1 MCLSTVY
8 QNKPDEENIYCKY
21 VAKIEINGDTLT
33 FTDVM
38 GDTVTAQ
45 GRLLSAD
52 LTGGCV
58 IFQGA

>member
-8 QNKPDEENIYCKY
+8 KDHTGDENICCKY
-21 VAKIEINGDTLT
+21 VAKIEVEGDTLT

-45 GRLLSAD
+45 GHILLAD
-52 LTGGCV
+52 LTGGTV
-58 IFQGA
+58 IFQGV

>member
-21 VAKIEINGDTLT
+21 VAKI
-33 FTDVM
+33 DVM

>member
-8 QNKPDEENIYCKY
+8 RNKPEEDNIFCKF
-21 VAKIEINGDTLT
+21 VAKIDIDGDNLT

-38 GDTVTAQ
+38 GDQVTAR

-52 LTGGCV
+52 LTGGSV
-58 IFQGA
+58 VFQAV